1 MGRSFLES
9 VCTLLLGSMCVF
21 VLCSGEVGSVRV
33 DVFASLEM
41 MVIVEGFRVVIL
53 ISFGAEIRSL
63 SSDIV
68 ISW

>member
-1 MGRSFLES
+1 
-9 VCTLLLGSMCVF
+9 MCVF

-53 ISFGAEIRSL
+53 ISFGAEILSL
-63 SSDIV
+63 SPDIV

>member
-1 MGRSFLES
+1 MGRSFFES

-33 DVFASLEM
+33 DVFAGLEM

-53 ISFGAEIRSL
+53 ISFGAEIWSL